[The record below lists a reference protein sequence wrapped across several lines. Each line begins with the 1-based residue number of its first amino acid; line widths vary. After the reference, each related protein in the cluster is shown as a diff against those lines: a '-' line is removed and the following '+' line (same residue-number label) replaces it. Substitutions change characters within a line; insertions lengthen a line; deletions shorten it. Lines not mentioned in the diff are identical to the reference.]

1 MVRSRSAPT
10 TVIVAALRSG
20 RYQSRLAVHCVAS
33 ITSVG
38 GAGRKQ
44 AGFHPKKGTTNAVWL
59 GGSGSAAIVPNSG
72 TLRTIIETMKKSAKA
87 LRRWFGVGKAGRK
100 LTFLPVIRCA
110 VLSSIFLQSGALAA
124 PLTFQQVSNAVQM
137 AAAWHYPAKQ
147 SSPQRF
153 STPSGWSR
161 RAVQRVDQLVHNGRT
176 VAYVTHL
183 TPSGYYLV
191 PTDDQLPPW
200 KLRSDEGDF
209 DELPPALIQV
219 LKLESAEDQ
228 EYLDTLRKL
237 NKAPDPRFH
246 KQWQSLLLTGGPGD
260 GGPEPPTGSA
270 GVFLLTTAWNQ
281 NAPYNEFCPTATG
294 GSGGRAYAG
303 CTACALAQ
311 ILRYHMQSVAISGN
325 YCYTD
330 LEGNCQGTHCA
341 ADVGLTNYDWG
352 NMPNSVTTTRFLRLS
367 ATQSPG
373 SCTIALSYWTQT
385 LKPGRL
391 AVTRGMSPTA
401 CGLISTIPRALT
413 NRKQT
418 TQAPIGTHGS
428 PGPLIRTCRCFTQC
442 MNSLPMGA

>member
-1 MVRSRSAPT
+1 
-10 TVIVAALRSG
+10 
-20 RYQSRLAVHCVAS
+20 
-33 ITSVG
+33 
-38 GAGRKQ
+38 
-44 AGFHPKKGTTNAVWL
+44 
-59 GGSGSAAIVPNSG
+59 
-72 TLRTIIETMKKSAKA
+72 
-87 LRRWFGVGKAGRK
+87 
-100 LTFLPVIRCA
+100 
-110 VLSSIFLQSGALAA
+110 
-124 PLTFQQVSNAVQM
+124 M
-137 AAAWHYPAKQ
+137 A
-147 SSPQRF
+147 
-153 STPSGWSR
+153 
-161 RAVQRVDQLVHNGRT
+161 
-176 VAYVTHL
+176 HL